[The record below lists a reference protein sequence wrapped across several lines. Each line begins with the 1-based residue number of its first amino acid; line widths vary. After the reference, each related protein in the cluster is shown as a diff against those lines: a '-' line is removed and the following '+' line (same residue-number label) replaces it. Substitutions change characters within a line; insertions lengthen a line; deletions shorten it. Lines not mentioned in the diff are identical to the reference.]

1 MQNNTWGIGGGI
13 YEAYLDEHVKNNVFA
28 FQLGFETRA
37 PRWRNL
43 QLYLSPKFAIGCN
56 HIENEYQ
63 LYRGDG
69 ALGRPTAASGMPGT
83 FPVSS
88 TKDVFSPI
96 MQIDVG
102 LEWNFACNWSAR
114 IGYRLMVATG
124 MGLADNQIPFY
135 IVDIPEIKDIDH
147 NAELILHGGF
157 AGLTY
162 NF

>member
-1 MQNNTWGIGGGI
+1 
-13 YEAYLDEHVKNNVFA
+13 
-28 FQLGFETRA
+28 FQFGFETRA
-37 PRWRNL
+37 SRWHNL

-56 HIENEYQ
+56 HIENDYQ

-69 ALGRPTAASGMPGT
+69 ALGRPTAASGMPGS

-88 TKDVFSPI
+88 SKDVFSVI
-96 MQIDVG
+96 TQIDVG

-135 IVDIPEIKDIDH
+135 IVDIPEIEDIDH